1 MVANKISQINN
12 SEDATSDK
20 EYTACRIKKA
30 TVNLLSMCSVFSIN
44 LMV

>member
-20 EYTACRIKKA
+20 KYTACRIKKA